1 MGEKCHVRS
10 LSIEYKLK
18 LHTHFFINAREYWGQ
33 IYASRPVLTRWLNW
47 RARRLIRSKEV
58 PPPSSHY
65 VTRCHCF
72 SAVSAAGRRC
82 AASGVLF
89 AAVPVGLVCCRCDD
103 VPMHLITY
111 THIEISYNFRAGY
124 LGRARVGQTNVQ
136 AHFHSFMEE

>member
-82 AASGVLF
+82 AVSGVLF
-89 AAVPVGLVCCRCDD
+89 AAVPVGLVCCRCADAF
-103 VPMHLITY
+103 
-111 THIEISYNFRAGY
+111 NY
-124 LGRARVGQTNVQ
+124 LHPHRNKLQFSRRLFGPCQGGPNECSGTL
-136 AHFHSFMEE
+136 S